1 MVRAHPSQ
9 TARRMGH
16 PQAHLVVLADRVHR
30 LKPVLLGMMGTFWVG
45 NAFLV
50 IGRAVRSVT
59 RTVREMKRAATVRVH
74 GWAGAALSGIALMG
88 LGLVVP
94 SVVRAEEVTKTFT
107 VTGHA
112 RVSVQTDDGAVRVST
127 GDIKQ
132 VEVRVVYSG
141 YKLDRDLR
149 VSTSQNG
156 DSVEVTA
163 KTGSGSWLNFSV
175 RHTSL
180 RVEVHMP
187 KDADLDVT
195 TGDGSVEAD
204 SINGNLNVRT
214 GDGHITVQG
223 AKGAIKLHT
232 GDGHIEGRDLDG
244 RADITTGDGHVN
256 VEGRFDA
263 LLIKTGDG
271 SVTARAARGSTVGS
285 PWNIHTG
292 DGSVDLDL
300 PGELQANLDAS
311 THDGRI
317 SLGIPVMVE
326 GTFSSTKIFGKMNG
340 GGQPIVV
347 RTGDGSIHLN
357 KV

>member
-1 MVRAHPSQ
+1 
-9 TARRMGH
+9 
-16 PQAHLVVLADRVHR
+16 
-30 LKPVLLGMMGTFWVG
+30 
-45 NAFLV
+45 
-50 IGRAVRSVT
+50 
-59 RTVREMKRAATVRVH
+59 
-74 GWAGAALSGIALMG
+74 MG
-88 LGLVVP
+88 LGLATPGTVQ
-94 SVVRAEEVTKTFT
+94 AEEVTKTFT

-112 RVSVQTDDGAVRVST
+112 RVRVQTDDGSVRVST

-132 VEVRVVYSG
+132 VEIRVVYTG

-156 DSVEVTA
+156 DAVEVTA
-163 KTGSGSWLNFSV
+163 KTNGGSWFNFGV

-187 KDADLDVT
+187 KDADLDVN

-204 SINGNLNVRT
+204 SINGNLDVRT

-223 AKGAIKLHT
+223 AKGSIRLHT
-232 GDGHIEGRDLDG
+232 GDGHIEGREMDG

-263 LLIKTGDG
+263 LNIKTGDG
-271 SVTARAARGSTVGS
+271 SVTARASKGSTVS
-285 PWNIHTG
+285 APWNIHTG
-292 DGSVDLDL
+292 DGNVDLEL

-317 SLGIPVMVE
+317 SLGIPVLVE

>member
-1 MVRAHPSQ
+1 MRRAT
-9 TARRMGH
+9 TARVR
-16 PQAHLVVLADRVHR
+16 LA
-30 LKPVLLGMMGTFWVG
+30 LT
-45 NAFLV
+45 
-50 IGRAVRSVT
+50 
-59 RTVREMKRAATVRVH
+59 
-74 GWAGAALSGIALMG
+74 GIALMG
-88 LGLVVP
+88 LGLAIP
-94 SVVRAEEVTKTFT
+94 GGVRAEEVTKTFT
-107 VTGHA
+107 VAGHA
-112 RVSVQTDDGAVRVST
+112 RVRVQTDDGAVRVST

-132 VEVRVVYSG
+132 VEIRVVYTG

-156 DSVEVTA
+156 DIVEVTA
-163 KTGSGSWLNFSV
+163 KTNGGSWFNFGV

-187 KDADLDVT
+187 KDADLDVN

-204 SINGNLNVRT
+204 SLNGNLDVRT

-223 AKGAIKLHT
+223 AKGSIRLRT
-232 GDGHIEGRDLDG
+232 GDGHIEGRELDG

-256 VEGRFDA
+256 VEGRFDT
-263 LLIKTGDG
+263 LNIKTGDG
-271 SVTARAARGSTVGS
+271 SVTARASKGSTVS
-285 PWNIHTG
+285 APWNIHTG
-292 DGSVDLDL
+292 DGNVDLDL

>member
-1 MVRAHPSQ
+1 MRA
-9 TARRMGH
+9 TTGG
-16 PQAHLVVLADRVHR
+16 VGTVLA
-30 LKPVLLGMMGTFWVG
+30 
-45 NAFLV
+45 
-50 IGRAVRSVT
+50 
-59 RTVREMKRAATVRVH
+59 
-74 GWAGAALSGIALMG
+74 GIALLG
-88 LGLVVP
+88 LGLAAPGMVQ
-94 SVVRAEEVTKTFT
+94 AEEVTKTFT
-107 VTGHA
+107 VAGHA
-112 RVSVQTDDGAVRVST
+112 RVRVQTDDGAVRVST

-132 VEVRVVYSG
+132 VEIRVDYTG

-156 DSVEVTA
+156 DAVEVTA
-163 KTGSGSWLNFSV
+163 KTSGGSWFNFGV

-187 KDADLDVT
+187 KDADLDVN

-204 SINGNLNVRT
+204 SINGNLDVRT

-223 AKGAIKLHT
+223 ARGSIRLHT
-232 GDGHIEGRDLDG
+232 GDGHIEGRELDG

-263 LLIKTGDG
+263 LNIKTGDG
-271 SVTARAARGSTVGS
+271 SVTARASKGSTVS
-285 PWNIHTG
+285 APWNIHTG
-292 DGSVDLDL
+292 DGNVDLEL